1 MKFCSLHDRSP
12 EVVFC
17 QPREEQTPVNFSNK
31 ALAKV
36 IITITINIS
45 TIITFK
51 TNITFVLVKVDYSQ
65 PHQLVAEAQQ
75 CRQRVQTG
83 DSNII
88 QNPPTYLSNLSYKI
102 FQNPPISP
110 NIHMGQFP
118 QDGENVC

>member
-12 EVVFC
+12 DVVFC
-17 QPREEQTPVNFSNK
+17 QPREDQTPVNFSNK

-36 IITITINIS
+36 TININIS
-45 TIITFK
+45 ISIIIIITFK

-83 DSNII
+83 GSASSKIKI
-88 QNPPTYLSNLSYKI
+88 QKI
-102 FQNPPISP
+102 
-110 NIHMGQFP
+110 
-118 QDGENVC
+118 